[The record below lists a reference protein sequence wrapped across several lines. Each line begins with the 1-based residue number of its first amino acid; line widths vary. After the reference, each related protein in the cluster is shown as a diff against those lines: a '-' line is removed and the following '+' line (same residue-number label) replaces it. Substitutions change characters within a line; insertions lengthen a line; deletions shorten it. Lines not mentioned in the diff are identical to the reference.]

1 MLYWRHSKLWPSI
14 RLRCKFEAT
23 YMLPRTI
30 FDTVPQLSLFFYISL
45 SSRYFL
51 SISLLQKLLRLEI
64 PTIYSQIPI
73 ELPPWV
79 PPCGPGSF
87 LLFVFF
93 VFVFCLCFWF
103 FC

>member
-1 MLYWRHSKLWPSI
+1 
-14 RLRCKFEAT
+14 
-23 YMLPRTI
+23 MLPRTI

-79 PPCGPGSF
+79 PPCGPGTSQQHV
-87 LLFVFF
+87 LLANDSSM
-93 VFVFCLCFWF
+93 CFRTSRASVESWS
-103 FC
+103 